1 MIWTGA
7 LIVFIVQILCCIHVR
22 NRLLKYLP
30 TAIPAAILAVALVGS
45 GFSLAAVLWL
55 TMFGSVVL
63 GGLSAIGLYHLAK

>member
-1 MIWTGA
+1 MLWTGA
-7 LIVFIVQILCCIHVR
+7 LIVFIVQLLCCIHVR

-30 TAIPAAILAVALVGS
+30 TAIPTVILIVPLLGS
-45 GFSLAAVLWL
+45 GFSVATVLWL

>member
-1 MIWTGA
+1 MLWTGA
-7 LIVFIVQILCCIHVR
+7 LIVFIVQLLCCIHVR

-30 TAIPAAILAVALVGS
+30 TAIPAAILAVAMVAS
-45 GFSLAAVLWL
+45 GFSLATVLWL

>member
-7 LIVFIVQILCCIHVR
+7 LIVFIVQLLCCIHAR
-22 NRLLKYLP
+22 NRFLKYLP
-30 TAIPAAILAVALVGS
+30 TAIPAALLAAALIGS
-45 GFSLAAVLWL
+45 GFSLVSVLWL